1 MLRTGVDLIEVSRI
15 RDSAAR
21 FGDRFYRR
29 FFTEAERV
37 YCDDRFTAFAA
48 RFAAK
53 EAVAKALGTGI
64 GDVRWVEI
72 EIVQGERNKPEIA
85 LHGSAAALA
94 EKLGLTEWSISLSHT
109 HEYAIAFVIAQGQ
122 D

>member
-21 FGDRFYRR
+21 FGDRFYKR
-29 FFTEAERV
+29 FFTEGERA
-37 YCDDRFTAFAA
+37 YCADRYTAYAA

-53 EAVAKALGTGI
+53 EAVAKAFGTGI

-72 EIVQGERNKPEIA
+72 EIVQGERGEPQIA

-94 EKLGLTEWSISLSHT
+94 AKLGLTEWSISLSHT
-109 HEYAIAFVIAQGQ
+109 HEYAIAFVVAQS
-122 D
+122 

>member
-21 FGDRFYRR
+21 FGDRFYKR
-29 FFTEAERV
+29 FFTEAERA
-37 YCDDRFTAFAA
+37 YCGERFTAYAG

-85 LHGSAAALA
+85 LHGSAAELSD
-94 EKLGLTEWSISLSHT
+94 KLGLIEWSISMSHT
-109 HEYAIAFVIAQGQ
+109 HEYAIAFVVARSR
-122 D
+122 